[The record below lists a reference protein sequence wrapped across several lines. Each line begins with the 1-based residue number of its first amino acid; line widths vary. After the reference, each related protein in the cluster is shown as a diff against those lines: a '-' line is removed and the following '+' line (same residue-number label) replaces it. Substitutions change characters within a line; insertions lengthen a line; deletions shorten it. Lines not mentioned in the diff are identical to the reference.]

1 MVQEWKAVVEAVEV
15 VLVGVEEAELV
26 GVEEGL

>member
-1 MVQEWKAVVEAVEV
+1 MVQKWKAVVEAVEV